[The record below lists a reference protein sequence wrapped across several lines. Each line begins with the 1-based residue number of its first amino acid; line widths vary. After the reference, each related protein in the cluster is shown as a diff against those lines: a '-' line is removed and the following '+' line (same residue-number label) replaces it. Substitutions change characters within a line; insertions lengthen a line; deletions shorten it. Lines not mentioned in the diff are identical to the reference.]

1 MVLDFL
7 REIFMKFFKVF
18 TEFFLIYMV
27 VFVFRR
33 LDHTYRKNVFFKNEN
48 DMQILQ
54 NIYNNMMAYGAMNHC
69 LLFGWRRNFGF
80 FMNFFISIYF
90 FCHRKRSLIFAITTI
105 CFTYVNAIAYSLLK
119 MSCFFKR

>member
-27 VFVFRR
+27 VFFFGGSIT
-33 LDHTYRKNVFFKNEN
+33 HTEKMFFFFKNEN

-69 LLFGWRRNFGF
+69 LLFGWRRKFGF

-90 FCHRKRSLIFAITTI
+90 FATERGA
-105 CFTYVNAIAYSLLK
+105 
-119 MSCFFKR
+119 

>member
-18 TEFFLIYMV
+18 TEFFLNLHGGVCFLEARSHIP
-27 VFVFRR
+27 
-33 LDHTYRKNVFFKNEN
+33 KKCFFLNEN

-54 NIYNNMMAYGAMNHC
+54 NIYNMMAYGAMNHC
-69 LLFGWRRNFGF
+69 LLFGWRRKFGF
-80 FMNFFISIYF
+80 FMNFFYF
-90 FCHRKRSLIFAITTI
+90 YLLFCHRKRSLIFAITTI

>member
-33 LDHTYRKNVFFKNEN
+33 LDHTYRKNVFFFKNEN

-69 LLFGWRRNFGF
+69 LLFGWRRKFGF

-90 FCHRKRSLIFAITTI
+90 FATERGA
-105 CFTYVNAIAYSLLK
+105 
-119 MSCFFKR
+119 